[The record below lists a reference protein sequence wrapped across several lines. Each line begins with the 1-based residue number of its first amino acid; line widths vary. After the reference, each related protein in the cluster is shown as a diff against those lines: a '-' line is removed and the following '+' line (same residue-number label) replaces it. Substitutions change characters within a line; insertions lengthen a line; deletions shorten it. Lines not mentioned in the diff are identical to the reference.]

1 MIDFG
6 GKKDIQRL
14 SLALEQEKKNSK
26 ELQSK
31 IDAINNSM
39 AVIEFDTNGIILTA
53 NENFLSTT
61 GYSLQEIQNKHHR
74 MFCLTDYQNSKEYSE
89 FWDELNK
96 GHFFKGRFERVDKS
110 GNPLWLEA
118 AYSPVFDENG
128 KQVKVI
134 KCASNITKQVQKA
147 QEQENI
153 MTAISRSMAVV
164 EFKASGEILTAN
176 SNFLDAT
183 GYRLDEIQGKHHR
196 IFCEESLANSSRY
209 LEFWQKLNRG
219 EFVSGRFKRIGKQGN
234 EVWLEASYNPIIDNH
249 GNLTKVVKFA
259 SDITTGIVNAA
270 EAREVAVHA
279 SLEADKTVQKG
290 VEIVRNIVD
299 LMGKLEQEIQSASD
313 SLLALNK
320 QADQIDNIVSTIS
333 NIAGQTNLLALN
345 ATIEAARA
353 GEQGRG
359 FAVVADEVRQ
369 LATKTNASTSEI
381 AGVIQKNVE
390 LAIEA
395 SQSMEAS
402 HEQVSNSI
410 AFIEELNDTIS
421 QVNLGAKSVA
431 EAIEKLNQ

>member
-39 AVIEFDTNGIILTA
+39 AVIEFDTKGIILTA

-96 GHFFKGRFERVDKS
+96 GRFFKGRFERVDKS

-183 GYRLDEIQGKHHR
+183 GYRLDEIQGKHHS

-299 LMGKLEQEIQSASD
+299 LMRKLEQEIQSASD

-381 AGVIQKNVE
+381 ASVIQKNVE

>member
-39 AVIEFDTNGIILTA
+39 AVIEFDTKGIILTA

-96 GHFFKGRFERVDKS
+96 GRFFKGRFERVDKS

-299 LMGKLEQEIQSASD
+299 LMRKLEQEIQSASD

-381 AGVIQKNVE
+381 ASVIQKNVE

>member
-39 AVIEFDTNGIILTA
+39 AVIEFDTKGIILTA

-96 GHFFKGRFERVDKS
+96 GRFFKGRFERVDKS

-299 LMGKLEQEIQSASD
+299 LMRKLEQEIQSASD

-345 ATIEAARA
+345 APIEAARA

-381 AGVIQKNVE
+381 ASVIQKNVE

>member
-6 GKKDIQRL
+6 GKKDIKRL

-110 GNPLWLEA
+110 GNALWLEA

-134 KCASNITKQVQKA
+134 KCASNITKQVQEA

-164 EFKASGEILTAN
+164 EFEASGKILTAN

-290 VEIVRNIVD
+290 VEVVRNIVD
-299 LMGKLEQEIQSASD
+299 LMRKLEQEIQSASD
-313 SLLALNK
+313 SLSALNK

-395 SQSMEAS
+395 SRSMEAS
-402 HEQVSNSI
+402 HEQVSNST

-421 QVNLGAKSVA
+421 QVNMGAKSVA